1 MHSTGTIIAHARHAK
16 IHNAIHN
23 ILAHS
28 NLSFQGVDLDGV
40 SAMGGVLFFNIAV
53 DTPNGD
59 FFLLEKVLEGANTE
73 VDESAEERKGG
84 AG

>member
-1 MHSTGTIIAHARHAK
+1 MEVVASCQHAQSFQTSD
-16 IHNAIHN
+16 
-23 ILAHS
+23 LAHS

-40 SAMGGVLFFNIAV
+40 SALGGVLFFNIAV
-53 DTPNGD
+53 ETPNGD
-59 FFLLEKVLEGANTE
+59 FALLEKVLEGANTE